1 MAFKD
6 ELKLH
11 FDARI
16 AVVNVVTSEEAR
28 VLQELT
34 ELANA
39 SGWPEGEGLYTW
51 DVADQFQCLKPAKES
66 FDTKR
71 EATPDTI
78 LRTIEDFAGGA
89 TFVLK
94 DFHQV
99 WEARRG
105 VLRGIRNLAAS
116 WRGSRLWRLILG
128 CPGSRAKRP
137 PVSLRLLQ
145 S

>member
-34 ELANA
+34 ELAHA

-51 DVADQFQCLKPAKES
+51 DVADQFQCLKPAKVS
-66 FDTKR
+66 FDTES

-78 LRTIEDFAGGA
+78 LGTIDDFALATDFNPGSSPGGSLPLIMA
-89 TFVLK
+89 LAVS
-94 DFHQV
+94 QARMQPE
-99 WEARRG
+99 EAF
-105 VLRGIRNLAAS
+105 LAATVNAACAV
-116 WRGSRLWRLILG
+116 GL
-128 CPGSRAKRP
+128 
-137 PVSLRLLQ
+137 
-145 S
+145 